1 MKICK
6 RGSMSK
12 KKVLLLNPPTIGNR
26 PIIKDQYCS
35 NTSKAGYYW
44 IPVDLLVLSGDLAHH
59 FDVKVLDS
67 IIEKKS
73 KSETIDQIIE
83 FAPEHIVVLSSVL
96 THFEDRALIQL
107 LRTNLQFKTTFIG
120 DIFYFSSEKMIQ
132 FEEVDSI
139 IYEYPSPQLV
149 DYISKGEASSNL
161 IYKIR
166 GKVISLPKV
175 KEIDVNY
182 RTPRHDLFPIQKY
195 SVPFMMDEKCTSV
208 LTNFGCKFTCN
219 YCPASSVSY
228 RQRSTDNIMEE
239 LRTLQN
245 LKITNIWIR
254 DFTFALNKGRT
265 IELLKAMIPLKLNWF
280 CLSRAEVIEE
290 DFLSLMKESGCYLLM
305 MGVDTINEKSMKK
318 IKRWQSVK
326 ELKDKIK
333 LIEEN
338 RISVLAH
345 MIIGLPGDTMR
356 DILKTVHFLCSSKA
370 SYLSINL
377 FAPRTGSAYFDEL
390 NIELQESRRLD
401 SYYGDQQTKK
411 QRMLYLLIKYYGMIL
426 FYCNPFRLLNIIRRV
441 TTITQLKVLIRTGMR
456 MFFPVSKG

>member
-1 MKICK
+1 
-6 RGSMSK
+6 MSK

-59 FDVKVLDS
+59 FDVQVFDS

-73 KSETIDQIIE
+73 KEETIDQIIK

-107 LRTNLQFKTTFIG
+107 LRTKLQFKTTFLG
-120 DIFYFSSEKMIQ
+120 DIFYFSAEKMIQ

-149 DYISKGEASSNL
+149 DYIAKGEASSNL
-161 IYKIR
+161 IYKVQGEI
-166 GKVISLPKV
+166 ISCPKV

-208 LTNFGCKFTCN
+208 LTNFGCKFSCN

-228 RQRSTDNIMEE
+228 RQRSIDSIMEE
-239 LRTLQN
+239 FKVLQN

-254 DFTFALNKGRT
+254 DFTFALNKVRT
-265 IELLKAMIPLKLNWF
+265 IELLKEMIPLKLNWF
-280 CLSRAEVIEE
+280 CLSRAEVVEE
-290 DFLSLMKESGCYLLM
+290 EFLSLMKKSGCYLLM
-305 MGVDTINEKSMKK
+305 MGVDTINEASMKK
-318 IKRWQSVK
+318 IKRWQSVRD
-326 ELKDKIK
+326 LKDKIRLVEK
-333 LIEEN
+333 N
-338 RISVLAH
+338 GISVLAH
-345 MIIGLPGDTMR
+345 MIIGLPGDTIA
-356 DILKTVHFLCSSKA
+356 DIIKTVHFICSSKA

-390 NIELQESRRLD
+390 NIESQENERLD

-411 QRMLYLLIKYYGMIL
+411 QRALHLLIKYYGMLL
-426 FYCNPFRLLNIIRRV
+426 FYSNPLRLLNIVRRV
-441 TTITQLKVLIRTGMR
+441 TTITQLKVLVRTGIR
-456 MFFPVSKG
+456 MFLPVSKG